1 MLLASFNKT
10 DSVVQ
15 FLTLLVIFVFII
27 AVTYLTVRWMSRVT
41 QVQSKYSNI
50 DIIETKRIANNKYLQ
65 IVKAGDKY
73 LLLGIGK
80 DEVNL
85 IGELTGSEL
94 VLRDENST
102 GGTVSFSSFLEKAKN
117 LANKNLHDNDKE

>member
-41 QVQSKYSNI
+41 QAQSKYSNI

-117 LANKNLHDNDKE
+117 LANKNLNDNDKE

>member
-27 AVTYLTVRWMSRVT
+27 AVTYLTVRWISRVT

-102 GGTVSFSSFLEKAKN
+102 GGTVSFSSLLEKAKN
-117 LANKNLHDNDKE
+117 LANKNLNDNDKE

>member
-85 IGELTGSEL
+85 IG
-94 VLRDENST
+94 
-102 GGTVSFSSFLEKAKN
+102 
-117 LANKNLHDNDKE
+117 

>member
-117 LANKNLHDNDKE
+117 LANKNLNDNDKE